1 MKTVNA
7 QTITE
12 TIAHLCIDANRNLP
26 KDVAAAL
33 YQAEETEPFAP
44 AKDLLSLLTKNEQI
58 ARTTQM
64 PICQDTGMAVVFA
77 DVGQDV
83 HIAGD
88 FAEAVNEGVR
98 RGYVEGLLRKSVV
111 GDPLRRVN
119 TGDNTPAVL
128 HTRLV
133 PGDTLTLTVAP
144 KGFGSENMSQL
155 RMLTPAS
162 GIDGVKRF
170 VLDTV
175 RAAGANPCPP
185 MVLGIGIGGDFEQVA
200 ENAKR
205 ALMLPLGTPN
215 PDPFYAQL
223 EEELLE
229 AVNQTGI
236 GVQGLGG
243 RTTCL
248 GLHIIAAPTH
258 IAGLPVA
265 VNVSCHVTR
274 PATAVLGER
283 GECYAKT
290 AHPLDGRRREV
301 PPRGGSR
308 PALRCGL
315 HRARRGAPAHDG
327 FDSRR
332 QAASGGLGGS
342 SHLLRR
348 SDAHAARTSCWFH
361 WTYHL
366 DAHGF
371 LHPDAFAARSAR
383 HDWQGQPLPG
393 SHGGDAG
400 IPGGLL
406 RRGRRCG
413 SADGGVRHV
422 AGGHLLGRPWP

>member
-33 YQAEETEPFAP
+33 HQAEETEPFAP

-215 PDPFYAQL
+215 PDPFYAQM

-229 AVNQTGI
+229 RMNNLGI
-236 GVQGLGG
+236 GPQGLGG
-243 RTTCL
+243 RTTVL
-248 GLHIIAAPTH
+248 GVNVESYPTH
-258 IAGLPVA
+258 IAGMPIA
-265 VNVSCHVTR
+265 VNISCHVTR
-274 PATAVLGER
+274 HA
-283 GECYAKT
+283 
-290 AHPLDGRRREV
+290 EV
-301 PPRGGSR
+301 T
-308 PALRCGL
+308 L
-315 HRARRGAPAHDG
+315 
-327 FDSRR
+327 
-332 QAASGGLGGS
+332 
-342 SHLLRR
+342 
-348 SDAHAARTSCWFH
+348 
-361 WTYHL
+361 
-366 DAHGF
+366 
-371 LHPDAFAARSAR
+371 
-383 HDWQGQPLPG
+383 
-393 SHGGDAG
+393 
-400 IPGGLL
+400 
-406 RRGRRCG
+406 
-413 SADGGVRHV
+413 
-422 AGGHLLGRPWP
+422 